1 MTEQPQPKFKMF
13 DTVET
18 PNKLRFKVESIV
30 FYSDEK
36 KFVYK
41 GEGSFNYYEHT
52 LTLIK
57 EPIVVEFDGVVF
69 FSTLQAVYN
78 IAFGGD
84 PLKPLDGKKV
94 HVVATEK
101 IDE

>member
-18 PNKLRFKVESIV
+18 TDKIKFKIRNMIWSDIEKTF
-30 FYSDEK
+30 FYHG
-36 KFVYK
+36 YR
-41 GEGSFNYYEHT
+41 EHY
-52 LTLIK
+52 LTLVK